1 MSKAVKLKDGVI
13 GGGSRITVQ
22 SMLNVPATD
31 VAGSVMQAVALE
43 RAGCEIIRAAIPDLE
58 AVRLIPAIKQAVKI
72 PVVAD
77 IHFDYRIALESVSA
91 GDRKS
96 VV

>member
-58 AVRLIPAIKQAVKI
+58 AVRLIPAIKQ
-72 PVVAD
+72 
-77 IHFDYRIALESVSA
+77 
-91 GDRKS
+91 DRKS